1 MIVTIDGPAGAG
13 KSSAARELAKRLGVH
28 FLDTGSMYRA
38 VAFAVRELGI
48 NVNDPAAVKKLL
60 ETVQL
65 EFAPGVARLHGDEV
79 SEIRTPE
86 ISSLSSQLAV
96 QPAVRAYL
104 VERQRAIGRDTSL
117 VTEGRDQGTVVF
129 PHADCKFFLVAESHE
144 RARRRLRDLRGRG
157 VDVSIDEVFRQQ
169 EERDRR
175 DTERHDGPMKAAD
188 DAIIIDSTDLALDQ
202 VLARMEMEVHRSC
215 AKP

>member
-38 VAFAVRELGI
+38 VAFAVREAGI
-48 NVNDPAAVKKLL
+48 SATDHIAVKKLL
-60 ETVQL
+60 ETVEL

-86 ISSLSSQLAV
+86 ITSLSSQLAV
-96 QPAVRAYL
+96 QSAVRAYL

-129 PHADCKFFLVAESHE
+129 PNADCKFFLVAESHE
-144 RARRRLRDLRGRG
+144 RARRRLRDLRARG
-157 VDVSIDEVFRQQ
+157 VDISIDEVFRAQ
-169 EERDRR
+169 EERDQR

-202 VLARMEMEVHRSC
+202 VLARMEMEVRRSC
-215 AKP
+215 GTP